1 MNYWCEYESIRGITL
16 RAIERAISIL
26 SSPPSKDSTYDGLS
40 TNFASIIAEIVCTAQ
55 NFPDEIESAC
65 MHVFCAAPTHRPD
78 AQHNAHCRCT
88 LDNMD
93 PLTTD
98 RQ

>member
-55 NFPDEIESAC
+55 NFPDEIPYMPGDRPHRGLGPTLPYVSISA
-65 MHVFCAAPTHRPD
+65 
-78 AQHNAHCRCT
+78 NIE
-88 LDNMD
+88 L
-93 PLTTD
+93 
-98 RQ
+98 